1 MTIEAPVTDLDA
13 DFSSPGATALPW
25 TDAEEQLQ
33 KADVFWLSTVRPE
46 GRPHVVPLIAVW
58 LNGSL
63 YFATGDGERKAKNL
77 AKNRQVSITTGC
89 NDLNK
94 GLDIVVEGQAISVT
108 RRRSLLRSDPIE
120 GLRFRQEGREGWAPG
135 RPGRDVQPDPLA
147 LPGTSGG
154 KMRTLA
160 GMTSTTL
167 DAVIG
172 EGN

>member
-13 DFSSPGATALPW
+13 EFSSPGTTALPW

-46 GRPHVVPLIAVW
+46 GQPHVVPLIAVW

-94 GLDIVVEGQAISVT
+94 GLDIVVEGQP
-108 RRRSLLRSDPIE
+108 SLLEDRQVMRVGRLRPGGDGFGPRLGRRGQLGRSDP
-120 GLRFRQEGREGWAPG
+120 LATSR
-135 RPGRDVQPDPLA
+135 PDP
-147 LPGTSGG
+147 
-154 KMRTLA
+154 
-160 GMTSTTL
+160 
-167 DAVIG
+167 G
-172 EGN
+172 EQAQLETEIDQP

>member
-13 DFSSPGATALPW
+13 EFSSPGATPLPW

-77 AKNRQVSITTGC
+77 AKNSQDSITSGC
-89 NDLNK
+89 NDLNE
-94 GLDIVVEGQAISVT
+94 GLYIVVEGQALAVT
-108 RRRSLLRSDPIE
+108 DEVKLRRVVE
-120 GLRFRQEGREGWAPG
+120 TYVA
-135 RPGRDVQPDPLA
+135 
-147 LPGTSGG
+147 
-154 KMRTLA
+154 K
-160 GMTSTTL
+160 
-167 DAVIG
+167 
-172 EGN
+172 